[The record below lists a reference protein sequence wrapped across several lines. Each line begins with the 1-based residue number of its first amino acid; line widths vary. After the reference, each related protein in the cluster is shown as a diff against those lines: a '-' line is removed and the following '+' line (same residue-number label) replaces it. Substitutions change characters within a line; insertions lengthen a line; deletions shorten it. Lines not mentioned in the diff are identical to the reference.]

1 MCGDIPIECVTED
14 CKNYARLDVYC
25 IPCRDRMYANLNHL
39 TGV

>member
-1 MCGDIPIECVTED
+1 MMCGDIPTECVTED

-25 IPCRDRMYANLNHL
+25 FVCNKKHS